1 MTEIKQ
7 SLTKEQI
14 KIFEDLMNCKVDLA
28 KTPSKKKHQDCY
40 WVIDKSNKAR
50 WRKVS
55 DILQYISFKVNKIFP
70 TNLPNK
76 SNNKLTNKVVNKV
89 PTNLPNNIHN
99 KVPTTL
105 SLTKKDKV
113 IRISLSLKTSTI
125 KFLKSKSK
133 SSGLSVSSIADQ
145 IISNVIE

>member
-14 KIFEDLMNCKVDLA
+14 GIFENLMNCKIDLT

-40 WVIDKSNKAR
+40 WVIDKNNKAR
-50 WRKVS
+50 WRKAS
-55 DILQYISFKVNKIFP
+55 DILQYLSFKVNKIFP
-70 TNLPNK
+70 TNIPNK
-76 SNNKLTNKVVNKV
+76 SNNKLTNNVMNKV
-89 PTNLPNNIHN
+89 PTNIHN
-99 KVPTTL
+99 SL
-105 SLTKKDKV
+105 SLQKKDKV

>member
-14 KIFEDLMNCKVDLA
+14 GIFENLMNCKIDLT
-28 KTPSKKKHQDCY
+28 KTSSKKKHQDCY
-40 WVIDKSNKAR
+40 WVIDKNNKAR
-50 WRKVS
+50 WRKAS

-70 TNLPNK
+70 TNIPNK
-76 SNNKLTNKVVNKV
+76 SNNKLTNNVMNKV
-89 PTNLPNNIHN
+89 PTNIHN
-99 KVPTTL
+99 SL
-105 SLTKKDKV
+105 SLQKKDKV

>member
-14 KIFEDLMNCKVDLA
+14 KIFEDLMNCKVDLT

-76 SNNKLTNKVVNKV
+76 SNNKLTNNVMNKV
-89 PTNLPNNIHN
+89 PTNIHN
-99 KVPTTL
+99 SL
-105 SLTKKDKV
+105 SLQKKDKV

>member
-14 KIFEDLMNCKVDLA
+14 GIFENLMNCKIDLT

-40 WVIDKSNKAR
+40 WVIDKNNKAR
-50 WRKVS
+50 WRKAS
-55 DILQYISFKVNKIFP
+55 DILQYLSFKVNKIFP
-70 TNLPNK
+70 TNIPNK
-76 SNNKLTNKVVNKV
+76 SNNKLTNNVMNKV
-89 PTNLPNNIHN
+89 PTNIHN
-99 KVPTTL
+99 SL
-105 SLTKKDKV
+105 SLQKKDKV

-125 KFLKSKSK
+125 KFLKSKST

>member
-14 KIFEDLMNCKVDLA
+14 GIFENLMNCKIDLT

-40 WVIDKSNKAR
+40 WVIDKNNKAR
-50 WRKVS
+50 WRKAS

-70 TNLPNK
+70 TNIPNK
-76 SNNKLTNKVVNKV
+76 SNNKLTNNVMNKV
-89 PTNLPNNIHN
+89 PTNIHN
-99 KVPTTL
+99 SL
-105 SLTKKDKV
+105 SLQKKDKV

>member
-14 KIFEDLMNCKVDLA
+14 GIFENLMNCKIHLT

-40 WVIDKSNKAR
+40 WVIDKNNKAR
-50 WRKVS
+50 WRKAS

-70 TNLPNK
+70 TNIPNK
-76 SNNKLTNKVVNKV
+76 SNNKLTNNVMNKV
-89 PTNLPNNIHN
+89 PTNIHN
-99 KVPTTL
+99 SL
-105 SLTKKDKV
+105 SLQKKDKV

>member
-14 KIFEDLMNCKVDLA
+14 GIFESLMNCKIDLT

-40 WVIDKSNKAR
+40 WVIDKNNKAR
-50 WRKVS
+50 WRKTS
-55 DILQYISFKVNKIFP
+55 DILQFISFKVNKIFP
-70 TNLPNK
+70 TNILNK
-76 SNNKLTNKVVNKV
+76 SNNKLTNNVMNKV
-89 PTNLPNNIHN
+89 PTNIHN
-99 KVPTTL
+99 SL
-105 SLTKKDKV
+105 SLQKKDKV

>member
-14 KIFEDLMNCKVDLA
+14 GIFENLMNCKIDLT

-40 WVIDKSNKAR
+40 WVIDKNNKAR
-50 WRKVS
+50 WRKAS

-70 TNLPNK
+70 TNIPNK
-76 SNNKLTNKVVNKV
+76 SNNKLTNNVMNKV
-89 PTNLPNNIHN
+89 PTNIHN
-99 KVPTTL
+99 SL
-105 SLTKKDKV
+105 SLQKKDKV

-145 IISNVIE
+145 IINNVIE

>member
-14 KIFEDLMNCKVDLA
+14 GIFENLMNCKIDLT

-40 WVIDKSNKAR
+40 WVIDKNNKAR
-50 WRKVS
+50 WRKAS

-70 TNLPNK
+70 TNVPNK
-76 SNNKLTNKVVNKV
+76 SNNKLTNNVMNKV
-89 PTNLPNNIHN
+89 PTNIHN
-99 KVPTTL
+99 SL
-105 SLTKKDKV
+105 SLQKKDKV
-113 IRISLSLKTSTI
+113 VRISLSLKTSTI

>member
-14 KIFEDLMNCKVDLA
+14 GIFENLMNCKIDLT

-40 WVIDKSNKAR
+40 WVIDKNNKAR
-50 WRKVS
+50 WRKAS
-55 DILQYISFKVNKIFP
+55 DILQYLSFKVNKIFP
-70 TNLPNK
+70 TNIPNK
-76 SNNKLTNKVVNKV
+76 SNNKLTNNVMNKV
-89 PTNLPNNIHN
+89 PTNIHN
-99 KVPTTL
+99 SL
-105 SLTKKDKV
+105 SLQKKDKV

-145 IISNVIE
+145 IISTCKE

>member
-14 KIFEDLMNCKVDLA
+14 GIFENLTNCKIDLT

-40 WVIDKSNKAR
+40 WVIDKNNKAR
-50 WRKVS
+50 WRKAS
-55 DILQYISFKVNKIFP
+55 DILQYLSFKVNKIFP
-70 TNLPNK
+70 TNIPNK
-76 SNNKLTNKVVNKV
+76 SNNKLTNNVMNKV
-89 PTNLPNNIHN
+89 PTNIHN
-99 KVPTTL
+99 SL
-105 SLTKKDKV
+105 SLQKKDKV